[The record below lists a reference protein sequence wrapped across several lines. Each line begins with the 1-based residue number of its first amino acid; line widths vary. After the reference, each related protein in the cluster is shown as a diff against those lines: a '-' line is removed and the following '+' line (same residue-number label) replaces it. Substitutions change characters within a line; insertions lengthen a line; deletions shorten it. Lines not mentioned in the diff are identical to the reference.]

1 MGKVANILERKGRN
15 VLTIGPSE
23 RVLDAVRT
31 MVDNRV
37 GSLLVMEGGEIR
49 GIVTERDYLTQVV
62 LRGRTSRETPVE
74 QIMTAADRIVFVQ
87 PEWTVEECMAV
98 MSEQRVRHLPVLEEG
113 QLVGLVS
120 IGDLVKQISRD
131 RKAHIQY
138 LTQYITG
145 KYPA

>member
-1 MGKVANILERKGRN
+1 MGKIANILERKGRE
-15 VLTIGPSE
+15 VLTIGPKE
-23 RVLDAVRT
+23 KVLDAVRT
-31 MVDNRV
+31 MVENRV

-49 GIVTERDYLTQVV
+49 GIITERDYLSQVV

-74 QIMTAADRIVFVQ
+74 QIMTAADQIVFVQ
-87 PEWTVEECMAV
+87 PEATVEESMAV

-113 QLVGLVS
+113 QLVGLIS

-145 KYPA
+145 RYPA

>member
-1 MGKVANILERKGRN
+1 MGKIANILERKGRE
-15 VLTIGPSE
+15 VLTIGPKE
-23 RVLDAVRT
+23 KVLDAVRT
-31 MVDNRV
+31 MVENRV

-49 GIVTERDYLTQVV
+49 GIITERDYLCQVV

-74 QIMTAADRIVFVQ
+74 QIMTAADQIVFVQ
-87 PEWTVEECMAV
+87 PEATVEESMAV

-113 QLVGLVS
+113 QLVGLIS

-145 KYPA
+145 RYPA